1 MRLALAA
8 ALALFALPAAAQPG
22 PAPDGGNPPPT
33 SAHAPATP
41 AMMAARHAAHEAC
54 AADMTRL
61 CPDAATAG
69 SHPMQCLRQHMSDI
83 SAPCAQALQA
93 MRAARRAGQTQG

>member
-8 ALALFALPAAAQPG
+8 ALLLFALPAAAQPG
-22 PAPDGGNPPPT
+22 PAPDNVTPPH
-33 SAHAPATP
+33 SHAPATP

-61 CPDAATAG
+61 CPDAAAG
-69 SHPMQCLRQHMSDI
+69 SHPMQCLRQHMSDV

-93 MRAARRAGQTQG
+93 MREARRAGETQG